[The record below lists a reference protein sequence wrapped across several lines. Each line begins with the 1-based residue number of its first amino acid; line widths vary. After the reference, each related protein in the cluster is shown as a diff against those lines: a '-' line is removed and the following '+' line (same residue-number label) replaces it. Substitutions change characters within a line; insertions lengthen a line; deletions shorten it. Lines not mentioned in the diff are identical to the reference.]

1 MFGLAVATPLV
12 SRSRPAARS
21 QSQPSIGALV
31 ASRNPTAPTG
41 VAGPDVLKKTVALR
55 ELVVRVI
62 MILVLVIALAVLAVG
77 LSTVGALC
85 RRAASGEHRH
95 ATALGTTY
103 RSAASCG

>member
-1 MFGLAVATPLV
+1 
-12 SRSRPAARS
+12 
-21 QSQPSIGALV
+21 
-31 ASRNPTAPTG
+31 
-41 VAGPDVLKKTVALR
+41 
-55 ELVVRVI
+55 